1 MSVRIKTILYRIY
14 NDYFMKN
21 RYGVYDDL
29 INKLLENGYQFI
41 RISEYK
47 KLYDSGKHVIIR
59 HDIDSDVK
67 IARKMFEIEKK
78 YNVKSTFYFREKT
91 LDDNLIKD
99 IIDYGSEFG
108 YHYEEIATYVKK
120 NKIKNREK
128 IVKDMPIIKRQF
140 DSNLKSIEIRYNTTI
155 KSVAAHGDFINRK
168 YNITNNM
175 IFDEKSHSNVI
186 EAYDKRIEGKLDA
199 RISDD
204 FGPRYWKPQVP
215 EKIIGENNNILI
227 LVHTRYWNKSPIE
240 RFKEDACRLIE
251 GIRNK

>member
-1 MSVRIKTILYRIY
+1 MSVRIKAILYRIY

-99 IIDYGSEFG
+99 IIDYSYPLFVLTKTRSGEVPS
-108 YHYEEIATYVKK
+108 H
-120 NKIKNREK
+120 
-128 IVKDMPIIKRQF
+128 
-140 DSNLKSIEIRYNTTI
+140 IE
-155 KSVAAHGDFINRK
+155 
-168 YNITNNM
+168 
-175 IFDEKSHSNVI
+175 
-186 EAYDKRIEGKLDA
+186 
-199 RISDD
+199 
-204 FGPRYWKPQVP
+204 
-215 EKIIGENNNILI
+215 
-227 LVHTRYWNKSPIE
+227 
-240 RFKEDACRLIE
+240 
-251 GIRNK
+251 